1 MQNQV
6 VVNTDGGARGNPG
19 PAACAFVI
27 KKDGNTLFKDSR
39 FLGNATN
46 NQAEY
51 QGAIMALMYLSDHAK
66 DFSGMEI
73 LFILD
78 SELVARQLAGEYKTK
93 NADLKNLLATAK
105 LLEKKINANIFYHVT
120 SREKNKSAD
129 FLVNEELDKQLEI
142 SRY

>member
-27 KKDGNTLFKDSR
+27 KRGGDVLFKNSR

-51 QGAIMALMYLSDHAK
+51 QGAIMALSYLSEHSK
-66 DFSGMEI
+66 DFSAMEI
-73 LFILD
+73 VFILD
-78 SELVARQLAGEYKTK
+78 SELVARQLAGKYKTK
-93 NADLKNLLATAK
+93 NAELKSLLATAK

-120 SREKNKSAD
+120 SREKNKTAD
-129 FLVNEELDKQLEI
+129 FLVNEELDKQLGV
-142 SRY
+142 SRR